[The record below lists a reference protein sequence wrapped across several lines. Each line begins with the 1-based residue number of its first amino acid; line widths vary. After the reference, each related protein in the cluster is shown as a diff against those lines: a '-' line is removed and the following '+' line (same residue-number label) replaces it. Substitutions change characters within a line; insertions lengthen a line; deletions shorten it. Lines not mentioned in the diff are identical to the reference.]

1 MQVLVTGAT
10 GFIGSHFVPFLAQR
24 GHVVQRVTR
33 RPSRPGDVA
42 WDPARGAIDA
52 ASLQPPEAVVHLAG
66 ENLADGRWTE
76 AKKQRIR
83 DSRVQGT
90 RFLSATLAGLPHP
103 PRVLV
108 SASAVGY
115 LRSPRGGGADRG
127 ERRWE
132 GVSR

>member
-24 GHVVQRVTR
+24 GHAVQRVMR
-33 RPSRPGDVA
+33 RPSCPGDVA
-42 WDPARGAIDA
+42 WDPAHGEIDA
-52 ASLQPPEAVVHLAG
+52 ASLQPPDAVVHLAG

-90 RFLSATLAGLPHP
+90 HFSKALSKNNF
-103 PRVLV
+103 RVLN
-108 SASAVGY
+108 
-115 LRSPRGGGADRG
+115 RGD
-127 ERRWE
+127 
-132 GVSR
+132 SLPT

>member
-24 GHVVQRVTR
+24 GHAVQRVTR

-42 WDPARGAIDA
+42 WDPARGEIDA
-52 ASLQPPEAVVHLAG
+52 ASLQPPDAVVHLAG
-66 ENLADGRWTE
+66 ENIADERWTE

-90 RFLSATLAGLPHP
+90 HFLSATLTGLHHP
-103 PRVLV
+103 PP
-108 SASAVGY
+108 GC
-115 LRSPRGGGADRG
+115 
-127 ERRWE
+127 W
-132 GVSR
+132 

>member
-10 GFIGSHFVPFLAQR
+10 GFIGSHLVPFLTQR
-24 GHVVQRVTR
+24 GHAVQRVTR

-42 WDPARGAIDA
+42 WDPECSEIDA
-52 ASLQPPEAVVHLAG
+52 ASLQPPDAVVHLAG
-66 ENLADGRWTE
+66 ENIADGRWTE